1 MRDFPTNENPVLWSS
16 LASAD
21 LLLSQRFSASFA
33 FVVSTHA
40 STKVHISLDNNDA
53 ANQQSSTFQGSIK
66 ANHTPTRC
74 SALTHLE
81 ESHIAC
87 RPAFY
92 FRRCHENL
100 EALMPKRLI
109 CLQQEKLDYTQA
121 ISYMNSSHLTHPV
134 SCFRCFEAL

>member
-53 ANQQSSTFQGSIK
+53 ANQQSSTFQGSIE
-66 ANHTPTRC
+66 ANHTPHSLSSSFLFQTMPRESRSIDAQTPHLS
-74 SALTHLE
+74 SARKVGLYP
-81 ESHIAC
+81 SYII
-87 RPAFY
+87 
-92 FRRCHENL
+92 HE
-100 EALMPKRLI
+100 LI
-109 CLQQEKLDYTQA
+109 SPD
-121 ISYMNSSHLTHPV
+121 SSGELF
-134 SCFRCFEAL
+134 SLL